1 MKTADI
7 AGNPRA
13 ASSPTSCTR
22 RGLIGHLDI
31 LNDKRNWILENS
43 RQALPALPEKLAG
56 VGGRKFPRFYPALPA
71 SLAPRHGRI
80 EVFFWNPRCCS
91 TVVHTPADPAGR
103 NL

>member
-1 MKTADI
+1 
-7 AGNPRA
+7 
-13 ASSPTSCTR
+13 
-22 RGLIGHLDI
+22 
-31 LNDKRNWILENS
+31 
-43 RQALPALPEKLAG
+43 LAG
-56 VGGRKFPRFYPALPA
+56 VGGRKFPRFYPAPPA